1 MNSLINPEGR
11 ERKFLALFGGFVA
24 EFVLGTLY
32 ITGNITIYMAS
43 YLQHLDQDITT
54 SDLSI
59 LLPLQ
64 ILGISLTMIAG
75 PYLVNVLSAR

>member
-1 MNSLINPEGR
+1 MNNLLDPETS
-11 ERKFLALFGGFVA
+11 ERRFMALFGGFVA
-24 EFVLGTLY
+24 QVVLGTVY

-59 LLPLQ
+59 ILPLQ
-64 ILGISLTMIAG
+64 ILGISLTMIIG
-75 PYLVNVLSAR
+75 PYLVQILSAR